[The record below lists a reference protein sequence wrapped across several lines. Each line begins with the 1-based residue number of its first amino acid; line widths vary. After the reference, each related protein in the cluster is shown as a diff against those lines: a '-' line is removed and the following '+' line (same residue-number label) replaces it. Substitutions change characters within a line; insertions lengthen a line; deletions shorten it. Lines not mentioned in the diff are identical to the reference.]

1 MMGKLVV
8 ISGPSGVGK
17 STIVSQ
23 LLKRTSVEFS
33 VSATTRQP
41 RPGEVD
47 GRDYMFV
54 SRQQFQQMIADEQL
68 LEWAEVF
75 GQLYGTPARPVNQA
89 VKAGKNIVLDID
101 VQGAIQVH
109 RLMPDATFV
118 LICPPDEETLADRL
132 KGRGTETPDALARR
146 LAKATDELNTA
157 TASGIYNEKVIND
170 DLEAAIEQV
179 VNIVIEEKSA

>member
-1 MMGKLVV
+1 MADKGKLVV

-23 LLKRTSVEFS
+23 LLIRTGVDFS
-33 VSATTRQP
+33 VSATTREP

-47 GRDYMFV
+47 GRDYQFV
-54 SRQQFQQMIADEQL
+54 TRQKFQQMIADEQL

-75 GQLYGTPARPVNQA
+75 GQLYGTPAGPVKEA
-89 VKAGKNIVLDID
+89 VEAGKIIVLDID

-109 RLMPDATFV
+109 RAMPDATFV
-118 LICPPDEETLADRL
+118 LICPPDEETLASRL
-132 KGRGTETPDALARR
+132 TGRGTEPPEAVARR

-157 TASGIYNEKVIND
+157 TASGIYNETVIND

-179 VNIVIEEKSA
+179 VNIVIKE